1 MYVLQLYSLWLY
13 LLWLYSL
20 WLYLLWLYSLCACGP
35 QHGGHVRTVALLTMA
50 ILTWQ
55 YLLWL
60 YSLWLYLLWL
70 HLLRPYGCTHYEPA
84 GHSTVGMSKGRR
96 NPSCSIR
103 SNWPVGRR
111 TCTEGRPGRCG
122 TVYAATRVAAYLTA
136 CRYAASRVA
145 ARTLAS
151 YTRRHM
157 SFVAAFKW
165 RRGLPARRPPA
176 GQAGGGR
183 RGSCSPW
190 HSRRCHA

>member
-1 MYVLQLYSLWLY
+1 MAVLTMATLSM
-13 LLWLYSL
+13 
-20 WLYLLWLYSLCACGP
+20 
-35 QHGGHVRTVALLTMA
+35 ALLTM
-50 ILTWQ
+50 
-55 YLLWL
+55 
-60 YSLWLYLLWL
+60 SLRATARWACTY
-70 HLLRPYGCTHYEPA
+70 YGSTYCGYTYYGYTYYGSTHYEPA

-103 SNWPVGRR
+103 SMWPVGRR

>member
-1 MYVLQLYSLWLY
+1 M
-13 LLWLYSL
+13 
-20 WLYLLWLYSLCACGP
+20 
-35 QHGGHVRTVALLTMA
+35 ALLTMA
-50 ILTWQ
+50 LLTKGFRTKHHGST
-55 YLLWL
+55 YHGST
-60 YSLWLYLLWL
+60 Y
-70 HLLRPYGCTHYEPA
+70 YGCTYYGYTCYGYTYYEPA

-103 SNWPVGRR
+103 SSWPVGRR
-111 TCTEGRPGRCG
+111 TCTEGRPRKVRHCLRGYTSRH
-122 TVYAATRVAAYLTA
+122 V

-145 ARTLAS
+145 ARILAS

-190 HSRRCHA
+190 HSRRCRA